1 MKARNRAA
9 SSSTRARSTSTQRP
23 TRSLGAAAAWIDR
36 VGIAALL
43 PGADLVLP
51 SLWQAISGSRD
62 VEWGTVDDT
71 GRHVFTPEMAK
82 CWAWKDDLPERG
94 LACAG
99 KHLGRWSALI
109 APRLL
114 APLYALSGRTGQP
127 EDFRTGDFTTLQV
140 EVAEA
145 ALAEGPCTGPEL
157 RALVGAEK
165 KHVDAALVVLQRAL
179 VLTNAGVV
187 EQKNG
192 WGAIAVDVLARR
204 WEVSKLPREGE
215 ARRLLAAT
223 VLASSGELSAADLGG
238 ALGWRLKRSRETLDE
253 LVALGTAERRE
264 QGGLALWSAFPGNL
278 A

>member
-253 LVALGTAERRE
+253 LVERGSATRRE
-264 QGGLALWSAFPGNL
+264 QGVRALWNASPGNS